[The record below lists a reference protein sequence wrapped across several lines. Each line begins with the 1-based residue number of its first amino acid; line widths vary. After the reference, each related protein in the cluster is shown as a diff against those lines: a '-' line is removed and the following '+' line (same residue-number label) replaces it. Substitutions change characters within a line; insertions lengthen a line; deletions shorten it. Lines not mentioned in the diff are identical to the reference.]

1 MPNLALMPNANGKIS
16 VPNLQPL
23 DANHKLTKS
32 HKCAD
37 QLFNT
42 GTTRLV
48 PLNAQL
54 VLLFLHQLSS
64 LNGSATHLS
73 NSMDKT
79 LHSGTHAQR

>member
-16 VPNLQPL
+16 IPNLQPL

-37 QLFNT
+37 LLVNT

-54 VLLFLHQLSS
+54 VLLLLHQLSS
-64 LNGSATHLS
+64 LKSSATQLS
-73 NSMDKT
+73 NSMYKT
-79 LHSGTHAQR
+79 LDFGTLAQR